1 MLHQALWDSCRDLA
15 EDCLTHPFVRGLAQ
29 GTLDPAVFRD
39 YVAQDAFYLR
49 AFMKSYALALARCDE
64 PGAAQAF
71 HELIGGVLQEMA
83 MHREYARTLG
93 VKLAAARPNAA
104 CLAYTDFLL
113 ATAWGRTLGEI
124 LAAMTPCMRLYAW
137 LGQNLARQATPEN
150 PYRRWIETYGAAEF
164 DQLAARIE
172 SLLDAYA
179 TDSPEIR
186 DAYRYAME
194 CELRFFSAVMP
205 ALTV

>member
-1 MLHQALWDSCRDLA
+1 MLHEALWDSCRDLA
-15 EDCLTHPFVRGLAQ
+15 QACLDHPFVRGLAD

-49 AFMKSYALALARCDE
+49 AFVKAYALALARCDE
-64 PGAAQAF
+64 PAAAQAF
-71 HELIGGVLQEMA
+71 HELIGGALQEIA
-83 MHREYARTLG
+83 MHRDYARTLG
-93 VKLAAARPNAA
+93 LDLDAVRPNAA

-113 ATAWGRTLGEI
+113 ATAWGRSLGEI

-137 LGQNLARQATPEN
+137 LGQNLAAYAVPEN
-150 PYRRWIETYGAAEF
+150 PYRRWIETYSAPEF
-164 DQLAARIE
+164 DRLAARIE
-172 SLLDAYA
+172 SLLDACA
-179 TDSPEIR
+179 ADSQEIR

-205 ALTV
+205 PSG